1 MRDKRLHYKTPLL
14 QTPFHPRT
22 SAANLHGHWAA
33 WAGYQGATDF
43 GDTEME
49 YTAVRNAVSVYDL
62 CPMVKYEISGTQ
74 AQDYL
79 DRLLVRSVARLPV
92 GAVHY
97 TVWCDDNGKVMD
109 DGTLFRLGET
119 EFLLCCQERH
129 LPWLLD
135 SAIGYDVAVREV
147 TEDIAALSL
156 QGPCSAQTLKAA
168 GWDVSTLKPFRI
180 AEVSFQD
187 KPLRI
192 SRTGFT
198 GDLGYEIWADPKQ
211 ALALWDHLMQAGAP
225 WGIRPIGSDALDMV
239 RIEAG
244 FLIAGADFVPA
255 EQALRPD
262 RVRSPFELGLDWL
275 IDWEKGHFNGRRA
288 LLAERESGA
297 SAWAL
302 VGLDIAGNVSAEG
315 AILYHG
321 KEREAGVVTA
331 ALWSPTLKRNIA
343 LAQLRRS
350 YLGPKSEDLWVEIY
364 AMRELNYVKLM
375 VPARVTQRPFFS
387 PARRRATPPEDF

>member
-1 MRDKRLHYKTPLL
+1 MRDRRLHYKTPLL
-14 QTPFHPRT
+14 QSPFHRRT

-49 YTAVRNAVSVYDL
+49 YTAIRNSVSVYDL
-62 CPMVKYEISGTQ
+62 CPMVKYRFKGPQ
-74 AQDYL
+74 AVACL
-79 DRLLVRSVARLPV
+79 DRLTVRGVAGLPV

-97 TVWCDDNGKVMD
+97 TIWCDDDGKVMD
-109 DGTLFRLGET
+109 DGTLFRLAAD

-129 LPWLLD
+129 LPWLVD
-135 SAIGYDVAVREV
+135 SAIGYDLRIDEV
-147 TEDIAALSL
+147 TDEIAALSV
-156 QGPCSAQTLKAA
+156 QGPCSASALKAA
-168 GWDVSTLKPFRI
+168 GWDLSTLRPFRS
-180 AEVSFQD
+180 AQVSFEGR
-187 KPLRI
+187 PLRI

-198 GDLGYEIWADPKQ
+198 GDLGYEIWADPGQ
-211 ALALWDHLMQAGAP
+211 ALALWDHLMDAGAP
-225 WGIRPIGSDALDMV
+225 WGIRPIGSDALDMA

-275 IDWEKGHFNGRRA
+275 IDWDKGYFNGRRA
-288 LLAERESGA
+288 LLAEREAGT
-297 SAWAL
+297 SAWAM

-315 AILYHG
+315 AIIYHG
-321 KEREAGVVTA
+321 KKREAGIVTA

-343 LAQLRRS
+343 LAQLRRE
-350 YLGPKSEDLWVEIY
+350 YLGPKANDLWVEIY

-375 VPARVTQRPFFS
+375 VPVRLTERPFFS
-387 PARRRATPPEDF
+387 PPRRRATPPGGF